1 MSDEQ
6 IIDRNDPE
14 LKYLT
19 VEKNQFNDP
28 ATQAEWTQKR
38 LVWVPHE
45 SQVRLIIIHT
55 FTCVNT
61 WIAIWHRNGTRY
73 THEFRYLMMATN
85 FRLNFDSVS
94 DEEFYIFGVRT
105 AKNANVLY
113 QYLNSQNKEQ
123 REAMNVRAVY

>member
-45 SQVRLIIIHT
+45 SQVRLIIKIHT
-55 FTCVNT
+55 RIRQRAPNEMPTFELK
-61 WIAIWHRNGTRY
+61 R
-73 THEFRYLMMATN
+73 AT
-85 FRLNFDSVS
+85 
-94 DEEFYIFGVRT
+94 FGRQT
-105 AKNANVLY
+105 
-113 QYLNSQNKEQ
+113 S
-123 REAMNVRAVY
+123 